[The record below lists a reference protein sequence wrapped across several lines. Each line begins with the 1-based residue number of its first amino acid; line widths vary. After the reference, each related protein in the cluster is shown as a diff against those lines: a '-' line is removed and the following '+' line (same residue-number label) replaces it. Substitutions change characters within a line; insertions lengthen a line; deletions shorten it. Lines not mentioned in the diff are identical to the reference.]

1 MKAQKQLKLRENQ
14 QKVREKCPRQFFK
27 VKVRVLLRDWLIC
40 ETTRTALEYKKD
52 TKGGKEEKNCNL
64 KFEIWKRKRFTR
76 YFLIFLKEYESSE
89 SRIPALRVEFDKER
103 SAMES
108 HITTLRRQ
116 VCFLVTFQ

>member
-64 KFEIWKRKRFTR
+64 KFEI
-76 YFLIFLKEYESSE
+76 
-89 SRIPALRVEFDKER
+89 
-103 SAMES
+103 
-108 HITTLRRQ
+108 
-116 VCFLVTFQ
+116 